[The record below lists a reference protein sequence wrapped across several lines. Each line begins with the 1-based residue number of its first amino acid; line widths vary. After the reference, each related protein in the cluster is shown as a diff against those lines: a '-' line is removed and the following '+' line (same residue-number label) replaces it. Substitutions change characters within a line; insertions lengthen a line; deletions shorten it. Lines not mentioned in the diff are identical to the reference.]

1 MQRSRAGGSGIGSFT
16 GTALAVGVP
25 LMFQQLITSSV
36 NPGG

>member
-1 MQRSRAGGSGIGSFT
+1 MQRSKPVDRGSSSFT
-16 GTALAVGVP
+16 RTALAVGVP